1 MKPNSNYCNLLALA
15 AGVLLAV
22 PASAPAA
29 IVLTLQEVGTD
40 VVLSTPGGSINQSSL
55 VTPGTGSSSA
65 SGGLLASF
73 PSTSEVLLAVGSVP
87 AATSPAL
94 SYTTYTFTAISGPTS
109 IGILPVAVPAT
120 RSNGDLFGFIL
131 DPGSASGLYLPDGA
145 NLGALGQGGSTFT
158 NTNLTTLGIA
168 AGTYV
173 WTIGTNSTTDTITL
187 NVIGG
192 ASVPESAS
200 LLVPAM
206 AISAL
211 GLVQLRRRSRQA

>member
-40 VVLSTPGGSINQSSL
+40 VVLSTPGGSINSNLLTFYNDDIRERS
-55 VTPGTGSSSA
+55 GSIINDTSVPEVVI
-65 SGGLLASF
+65 GLGLA
-73 PSTSEVLLAVGSVP
+73 P
-87 AATSPAL
+87 AATPP
-94 SYTTYTFTAISGPTS
+94 AISYNIYSATINGPSSLGGTPAAVTS
-109 IGILPVAVPAT
+109 STNSGP
-120 RSNGDLFGFIL
+120 LFAFL
-131 DPGSASGLYLPDGA
+131 NRGSGSGLVFLPSGA
-145 NLGALGQGGSTFT
+145 NFGNLGLGASSTFT